1 MLIRS
6 QNRKFLVSMEQTA
19 VEYKDEVVINTEKEN
34 VKETQHNLYIKST
47 KMYSL
52 IGEYSTEEK
61 AIKVLD
67 MIQNAYLSKM
77 VMVFQMPRDSEVM

>member
-6 QNRKFLVSMEQTA
+6 QNRKFLVSMEQAA

-77 VMVFQMPRDSEVM
+77 VMVFQMPKDSEVM